1 MPATITPGPT
11 PATTPPAPA
20 APAVSPPTPKPP
32 REAAKL
38 AHTLQK
44 LGLGFFAP
52 YVRLVAGDEPAVQAR
67 QIASDVLL
75 PGIALAAFLG
85 FWMLC
90 ANFVKTESTKIPS
103 PAETWSAWQGMRE
116 FARNEARKEQEFDA
130 RMGKLADQWDA
141 KAAKAKAA
149 GNDGSAARFTE
160 KGVSYRAR
168 NYAGAATFNQQIVT
182 SLITVG
188 IGFAIGTLIAVP
200 LGILCGLSPL
210 FNTALTPLI
219 QIFKPVSPLAW
230 LPIVFVF
237 VTALY
242 TPPDGAVLFGR
253 ALFISAGTV
262 TLCSLW
268 PTLINTSVGVAGIDR
283 DHINVARVL
292 RLSWFQRIFKIV
304 LPSALPLIFTGLRL
318 SLGVG
323 WMVLIAADMLAQNP
337 GLGKFVWD
345 TFQNGSTESMAQI
358 VVAVF
363 AIGIIGFFLDRIM
376 FMLQRLV
383 TFDESG
389 I

>member
-1 MPATITPGPT
+1 MTNTITPSPT
-11 PATTPPAPA
+11 PATTPPAP
-20 APAVSPPTPKPP
+20 PTRERKPP

-44 LGLGFFAP
+44 VGLGFFAP
-52 YVRLVAGDEPAVQAR
+52 YVRLIAGDEPAVQAR
-67 QIASDVLL
+67 QIAADIVL
-75 PGIALAAFLG
+75 PGVALAAFLG

-116 FARNEARKEQEFDA
+116 FARNEAAKEREFDT
-130 RMGKLADQWDA
+130 RMKELGAQWDA
-141 KAAKAKAA
+141 KADKARAAGSADSAERFAEKAK
-149 GNDGSAARFTE
+149 
-160 KGVSYRAR
+160 SYRAK

-200 LGILCGLSPL
+200 LGVLCGLSQL
-210 FNTALTPLI
+210 FNTALSPLI

-268 PTLINTSVGVAGIDR
+268 PTLINTSVGVASIDR
-283 DHINVARVL
+283 DHLNVARVL
-292 RLSWFQRIFKIV
+292 RLSWMQRVFKIV

-383 TFDESG
+383 TFEGDL
-389 I
+389 